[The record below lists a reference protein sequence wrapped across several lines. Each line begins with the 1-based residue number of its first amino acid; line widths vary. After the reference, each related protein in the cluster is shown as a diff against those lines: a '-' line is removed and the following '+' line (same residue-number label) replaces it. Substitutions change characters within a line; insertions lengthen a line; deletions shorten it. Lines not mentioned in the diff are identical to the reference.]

1 VLAKFFE
8 SLYRKVL
15 VNIVVKRASTL
26 VYIEMYSKK
35 GTADNVQAEFETIKP
50 DEKMLEFITTY
61 TKESPY
67 YYISILDMSPLQG
80 ALPTCSKNR
89 LSYYYD
95 LSNCEYKCY
104 KGKWTYYT
112 AKPELYEVEKIYK
125 EIGVDFIFSPF
136 VVLANFFKDKIAG
149 KLALYA
155 LVQDSFI
162 SIAIFQNSELLY
174 AEHLDMETSSEVD
187 DILLSN
193 DIEDEDLNLG
203 MESGI
208 DLENINVEDEGSE
221 LENFSDIED
230 LDSIEEIE
238 EFDDSKDIEEELLES
253 QDAIEE
259 AVEEEGSF
267 NEDYQRF
274 SLIQTSIA
282 HYYKDEHYE
291 SAFLENMYIADG
303 VGVTNDL
310 KKYLEEEMF
319 LNVYI
324 RKTEIDAEVCELA
337 KEELGL

>member
-1 VLAKFFE
+1 MLSKIFE
-8 SLYRKVL
+8 ALYRKVL

-26 VYIEMYSKK
+26 VYIELYSKN
-35 GTADNVQAEFETIKP
+35 GANDNVNAEFDTIKP
-50 DEKMLEFITTY
+50 DEQMLDFITTY

-67 YYISILDMSPLQG
+67 FYISVLDMSALQG

-89 LSYYYD
+89 LAYYYD

-104 KGKWTYYT
+104 NEKWTYYT
-112 AKPELYEVEKIYK
+112 AKPELYEIEKVYK
-125 EIGVDFIFSPF
+125 ETGVDFIFSPF
-136 VVLANFFKDKIAG
+136 VVLANFFKDKTTG
-149 KLALYA
+149 PLALYA

-162 SIAIFQNSELLY
+162 SIAVFEDGDLLY

-187 DILLSN
+187 DILLSS
-193 DIEDEDLNLG
+193 DLEDEALDLDANTG
-203 MESGI
+203 V
-208 DLENINVEDEGSE
+208 DLENIDVEDDVEE

-230 LDSIEEIE
+230 LDSIEDIE
-238 EFDDSKDIEEELLES
+238 EFADSKDVEEELLES
-253 QDAIEE
+253 EDVLEE
-259 AVEEEGSF
+259 ADEGSF

-282 HYYKDEHYE
+282 HYYKDERYE
-291 SAFLENMYIADG
+291 SRFLENMYIADA
-303 VGVTNDL
+303 VGVSSDL

-319 LNVYI
+319 FNVYV